1 MYEFVWKK
9 KIKKPQENKSIFGL
23 LWLSHVSLNFFQEG
37 KLEKKTIAKVRRDRI
52 KLQAGFEHIGTISVK
67 YALKN

>member
-37 KLEKKTIAKVRRDRI
+37 KLEKK
-52 KLQAGFEHIGTISVK
+52 Q
-67 YALKN
+67 